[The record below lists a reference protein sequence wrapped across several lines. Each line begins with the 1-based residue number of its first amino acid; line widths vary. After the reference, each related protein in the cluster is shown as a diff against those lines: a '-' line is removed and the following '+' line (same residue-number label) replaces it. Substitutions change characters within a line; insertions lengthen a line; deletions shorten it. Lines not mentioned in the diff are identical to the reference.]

1 MQTNFWKLI
10 KNWQHSNTFWLYKHR
25 VRNAYFQSYSQNKFQ
40 FLIIWTLFFIFS
52 DLGWFKRHSAVR
64 AHPVVKITEGSA
76 GTLNFKRTC
85 GINTT
90 EKTISLGEEHSETLP
105 NGDIVRVRIQSM
117 FLKHQPIHVSETS
130 TNPCFWNINQSMFL
144 NHQPIHTSE

>member
-1 MQTNFWKLI
+1 MHIFRAIAKINFNFGLFE
-10 KNWQHSNTFWLYKHR
+10 HSFI
-25 VRNAYFQSYSQNKFQ
+25 F
-40 FLIIWTLFFIFS
+40 FFIFS

-105 NGDIVRVRIQSM
+105 NGDIVRVRIQ
-117 FLKHQPIHVSETS
+117 LKH
-130 TNPCFWNINQSMFL
+130 
-144 NHQPIHTSE
+144 

>member
-1 MQTNFWKLI
+1 MATVSLTGTYRHH
-10 KNWQHSNTFWLYKHR
+10 KNENY
-25 VRNAYFQSYSQNKFQ
+25 ND
-40 FLIIWTLFFIFS
+40 FLKALN
-52 DLGWFKRHSAVR
+52 LGWFKRHSAVR

-130 TNPCFWNINQSMFL
+130 TNPCYLNIKQSSVEISGFFMSLRFYVKS
-144 NHQPIHTSE
+144 ISGV

>member
-1 MQTNFWKLI
+1 MSVSLTG
-10 KNWQHSNTFWLYKHR
+10 TYKHHK
-25 VRNAYFQSYSQNKFQ
+25 NENYND
-40 FLIIWTLFFIFS
+40 FLKALN
-52 DLGWFKRHSAVR
+52 LGWFKRHSAVS

-105 NGDIVRVRIQSM
+105 NGDIVRGITVREGDSNLITRLESPKLGKM
-117 FLKHQPIHVSETS
+117 EMIREFSKDGMVLYIKILDRDFEAIRYYKKT
-130 TNPCFWNINQSMFL
+130 T
-144 NHQPIHTSE
+144 